1 MESWTCLQSVFPVLG
16 VSLSDTV
23 LYQEPARAVR
33 VTDVI
38 LMPAPVFPPQMQ
50 SPCESRTGV
59 VHPRDPEPN
68 KREAE
73 CFL

>member
-16 VSLSDTV
+16 VSLSETV

-38 LMPAPVFPPQMQ
+38 LMPAPVFPPQM
-50 SPCESRTGV
+50 
-59 VHPRDPEPN
+59 
-68 KREAE
+68 
-73 CFL
+73 